1 MFTGIIKATAP
12 VKRAESKNG
21 SLFLFISTPK
31 NWRIKP
37 GDSIAANGVCLTVK
51 KVNKNNYITELMP
64 ETLERTYLGKVIPKE
79 LNLELSLRLSDRID
93 GHLVY
98 GHIDAVGK
106 IETIKTVG
114 RAKIYTVSF
123 PKKFRKLVAEKG
135 SITVDGISLTVIAY
149 SNSWFSVSL
158 TEYTLGHTTL
168 GRKQTKDMVNLE
180 FDIIAKYLRT

>member
-12 VKRAESKNG
+12 VKRAESKNV

-106 IETIKTVG
+106 IETIKTV
-114 RAKIYTVSF
+114 
-123 PKKFRKLVAEKG
+123 
-135 SITVDGISLTVIAY
+135 
-149 SNSWFSVSL
+149 
-158 TEYTLGHTTL
+158 
-168 GRKQTKDMVNLE
+168 
-180 FDIIAKYLRT
+180 